1 MKISA
6 MNSSHR
12 GFSMIEVLIAVVVLG
27 FGLMALAALQTTI
40 IRSSAETKAQTVAL
54 QLAKDKIEDL
64 RSFQNLAGYKAV
76 TSSAANETLNDA
88 SGNLSNVNFTRSWVV
103 ERFAYHPSSGTFVSV
118 TPLTGDTPTGG
129 NPAIYVVDNEYKTI
143 AVIVNW
149 TDANGVTQSVRL
161 DDAIAALSPGDGSK
175 VVLNNANTSQARKPQ
190 VRIYNPGL
198 TGGVIPVAIGNG
210 SSTAASNPTP
220 VFTGSSTVAAETLFE
235 ILTYSGTTGS
245 VVAQSRVETAV
256 VGCTCSSAS
265 APTATSA
272 RGFRPTYWNGFR
284 YATPTPT
291 TDKPTAGWTIPG
303 GKNNTPES
311 NRCDACCRDHR
322 DPPGISGPKFDPWR
336 TTHNHYLRSGA
347 TLTLANTG
355 TYNEACRLIRVD
367 GFFRVAADFKN
378 DYFAFLEVNNNGN
391 ITNPNQNL
399 RAYSPKVNALV
410 AANDSKKKY
419 EAFILDYMDNRMSNN
434 SAYTYN
440 TPLAT
445 SGFEATFDLNSPTI
459 SGEVEPITIQAS
471 ATELGVDSKWTHA
484 RGLYVDYIEPDAF
497 DVIKNAYTSC
507 PNKSTQVKRNACVLP
522 FVPFTTV
529 NLTELAEYKTKP
541 DIQDATAVS
550 QVQITA
556 ANNAFIDPITGDKNI
571 PTRGNVYKGTSP
583 TNNSR
588 AFVLSYMTASNAG
601 LALKEP
607 IDVDE
612 ITLKDNQEYIIS
624 TSSGSGSSG
633 AVAFTV
639 NLFTTATTNFPSTM
653 SSTPK
658 VLNDIS
664 GSETC
669 TVNSVATSSSNPQ
682 TCSFAP
688 DSSKDMN
695 VRVAE
700 YTKTST
706 LTVPNGCD
714 TSNGINANVVMPI
727 MFDYDVISGT
737 NFTTGVSGTITSTG
751 SSNGTDNTIADY
763 TVLKFNDVK
772 VNNVLHVFFSTP
784 DRLCPSNYN
793 KEANIPN
800 KSTTPASTLNC
811 TTDNNNPVPTWSNT
825 YVTCPSGTP

>member
-1 MKISA
+1 MKTSA
-6 MNSSHR
+6 MNSSQR

-40 IRSSAETKAQTVAL
+40 IRSSAETKAQTIAL

-64 RSFQNLAGYKAV
+64 RSFQDLAGYKAI
-76 TSSAANETLNDA
+76 TSSESNEPPLIV
-88 SGNLSNVNFTRSWVV
+88 SNVEFERSWVV
-103 ERFAYHPSSGTFVSV
+103 ERFAYHPSTGAFVNVS
-118 TPLTGDTPTGG
+118 TLGLIGDTPPGG
-129 NPAIYVVDNEYKTI
+129 NPAIYVADNEYKTI
-143 AVIVNW
+143 AVTVNW
-149 TDANGVTQSVRL
+149 TDANGVEQSVRL
-161 DDAIAALSPGDGSK
+161 NDAIAALSPGDGSK

-198 TGGVIPVAIGNG
+198 TGGVIPIAIGNG

-235 ILTYSGTTGS
+235 VLTYSGTTGS
-245 VVAQSRVETAV
+245 VLAQSRVETAV
-256 VGCTCSSAS
+256 VGCTCSTAN
-265 APTATSA
+265 APAETTA
-272 RGFRPTYWNGFR
+272 RGFRPTYWNGYR
-284 YATPTPT
+284 YATPTAT
-291 TDKPTAGWTIPG
+291 IDKPTAGWTIPG
-303 GKNNTPES
+303 GKNNTAES
-311 NRCDACCRDHR
+311 DRCNACCRDHR
-322 DPPGISGPKFDPWR
+322 DKSADAPKFDPWR
-336 TTHNHYLRSGA
+336 TTHDHYLRSGA

-367 GFFRVAADFKN
+367 GFYRVATDFKN

-391 ITNPNQNL
+391 ITIADQNL
-399 RAYSPKVNALV
+399 RAYSPKVDTEV
-410 AANDSKKKY
+410 AANDAKKKY
-419 EAFILDYMDNRMSNN
+419 EAFILNYMDNRMSNN
-434 SAYTYN
+434 STYTYN
-440 TPLAT
+440 TPLVT
-445 SGFEATFDLNSPTI
+445 TGLETTFDLNSPTI
-459 SGEVEPITIQAS
+459 SGVAQPITIKAS
-471 ATELGVDSKWTHA
+471 AATLGVDSKWTHA

-497 DVIKNAYTSC
+497 DVIKNAYTNC
-507 PNKSTQVKRNACVLP
+507 PDKSTQVKRNACVLP

-571 PTRGNVYKGTSP
+571 PTRGNVYKGTLP

-612 ITLKDNQEYIIS
+612 TTLKDNQEYIVS
-624 TSSGSGSSG
+624 TSSGSDSSG
-633 AVAFTV
+633 AVQFTV
-639 NLFTTATTNFPSTM
+639 NLFTTLTTTFPSTM

-658 VLNDIS
+658 VLNHIS

-669 TVNSVATSSSNPQ
+669 TVNSVVTSSSNPQ

-706 LTVPNGCD
+706 LPVPNGCD
-714 TSNGINANVVMPI
+714 TSNGSNATVDMPI

-763 TVLKFNDVK
+763 TVLKFFDVK
-772 VNNVLHVFFSTP
+772 ANNVLRVFFSTP
-784 DRLCPSNYN
+784 DRRCPSNYN

-800 KSTTPASTLNC
+800 KGTPVSTLNC
-811 TTDNNNPVPTWSNT
+811 TTGKKPVPTWSNT